1 MNKTVSFKTSC
12 YSGDLIY
19 VLPGIR
25 QACKRLEAKAEI
37 YLWLDRPW
45 KAPYDGAQH
54 PYATPMNATVLQ
66 MMKPLLEAQDYIAG
80 VHPWKGEQITVDLD
94 HMRENA
100 ITSMPYG
107 SITRWPFHVWPDMA
121 CDVSEPWINIGAGK
135 YGLGWN
141 APLSAGKILINRTS
155 RYRNDGIH
163 YWFLKEYQDQVM
175 FAGLSDEHQAFCR
188 EWELD
193 IPLLEVNNFLD
204 LAWVIGGCKFFIG
217 NQSMCFAIAEAM
229 KTPRIL
235 EICPYAPN
243 VMPCGPNG
251 YDFLHQFALDY
262 LFKDLNSRL

>member
-1 MNKTVSFKTSC
+1 MNKTVTFKTSC

-19 VLPGIR
+19 TLPGIR
-25 QACKRLEAKAEI
+25 QSCERLEAKAEI
-37 YLWLDRPW
+37 YLWLDRQW

-54 PYATPMNATVLQ
+54 PYATPMNATVMQ
-66 MMKPLLEAQDYIAG
+66 MLKPLLEAQDYIAG
-80 VHPWKGEQITVDLD
+80 VYPWKGEPIAVDLD
-94 HMRENA
+94 HLRENA

-107 SITRWPFHVWPDMA
+107 SITRWPFHVWPDMQ
-121 CDVSEPWINIGAGK
+121 CDVSVPWIEDIPISESLYKTVGN
-135 YGLGWN
+135 
-141 APLSAGKILINRTS
+141 KIIINRTS

-163 YWFLKEYQDQVM
+163 YWFLKEHQDKVI
-175 FAGLSDEHQAFCR
+175 FAGLPDEHTAFCK

-193 IPLLEVNNFLD
+193 IPLLKVNNFKE
-204 LAWVIGGCKFFIG
+204 LARAFRCCRFFLG

-229 KTPRIL
+229 KIPRIL

-243 VMPCGPNG
+243 VIPCGPNG